1 MGYSELRHRMVE
13 SQIRTMGVNSPTV
26 LAAFE
31 EVPREKFV
39 SQEIIEF
46 AYIDDQVDI
55 GDGRMVLEPL
65 VIALILQ
72 ALTITKDS
80 VVLEVGSGTGYVTS
94 LLSLLGGTIVALE
107 INEGLASK
115 ASENLLDIGMD
126 NVLVVNESMVDG
138 YKKQAPYDIIFFSGG
153 AEFIPDNIINQLAD
167 GGRLG
172 AVVPSADSLGK
183 GIIIQKFGDSI
194 TKREIFSGKAKTL
207 PGFGKI
213 VPFSL

>member
-1 MGYSELRHRMVE
+1 MEYSELRHRMVE

-39 SQEIIEF
+39 SQEIVEF

-72 ALTITKDS
+72 ALNITKDS

-115 ASENLLDIGMD
+115 ASENLLDI
-126 NVLVVNESMVDG
+126 
-138 YKKQAPYDIIFFSGG
+138 
-153 AEFIPDNIINQLAD
+153 
-167 GGRLG
+167 
-172 AVVPSADSLGK
+172 
-183 GIIIQKFGDSI
+183 
-194 TKREIFSGKAKTL
+194 
-207 PGFGKI
+207 
-213 VPFSL
+213 

>member
-1 MGYSELRHRMVE
+1 MEFSQLRHRMVE

-39 SQEIIEF
+39 SEEFVEF

-55 GDGRMVLEPL
+55 GHGRMVLEPL

-80 VVLEVGSGTGYVTS
+80 VVLEVGSGTGYITS

-126 NVLVVNESMVDG
+126 NVLVINESMVDG
-138 YKKQAPYDIIFFSGG
+138 YTKQAPYDVIFFSGG
-153 AEFIPDNIINQLAD
+153 AEVIPDNIVDQLAD

-172 AVVPSADSLGK
+172 AVVPGADSLGK
-183 GIIIQKFGDSI
+183 GIVIQKFGSSI

-207 PGFGKI
+207 PGFSKV